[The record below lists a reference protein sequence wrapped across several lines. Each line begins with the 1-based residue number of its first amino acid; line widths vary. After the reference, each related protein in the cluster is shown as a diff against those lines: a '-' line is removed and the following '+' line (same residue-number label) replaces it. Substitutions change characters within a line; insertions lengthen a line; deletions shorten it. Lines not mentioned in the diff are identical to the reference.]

1 MTAGSKASGDGTP
14 ATQPDLVA
22 LFVSDVH
29 LTPALPQT
37 TASLLQL
44 FTHRTRFAKQ
54 VYLLGD
60 MFEYWVGDDDLS
72 DPYHLAVADALKALT
87 VAGIQVFWIAGN
99 RDFLLG
105 DAFAAYTGMQLLSD
119 PCEVHI
125 AGQHIILT
133 HGDALCTDDL
143 AYMQFRSMVRQPA
156 WQAQFLSQPLE
167 QRKQIVQ
174 GMRAQSRMQQ
184 AEKTSEIMDVN
195 LGAVDALFAQFKA
208 PTLIHGHTHRPALH
222 SDGLRQRI
230 VLPDWDCDNDQAR
243 GGWLEID
250 AAGVFTRCTL
260 DKLPK

>member
-1 MTAGSKASGDGTP
+1 M
-14 ATQPDLVA
+14 
-22 LFVSDVH
+22 FVSDVH

-37 TASLLQL
+37 TTRLLQL
-44 FTHRTRFAKQ
+44 FAHRARFAKQ

-60 MFEYWVGDDDLS
+60 MFEYWVGDDDLN
-72 DPYHLAVADALKALT
+72 DPYHLAVADAIKALT
-87 VAGIQVFWIAGN
+87 AGGTQVFWMAGN

-105 DAFAAYTGMQLLSD
+105 EAFASYTGIQLLSD

-125 AGQHIILT
+125 AGQHMILT

-143 AYMQFRSMVRQPA
+143 AYMQFRNMVRQPA
-156 WQAQFLSQPLE
+156 WQAQFLNQPLA

-184 AEKTSEIMDVN
+184 AEKALEIMDVN
-195 LGAVDALFAQFKA
+195 SAAVDALFAQFKA

-222 SDGLRQRI
+222 NDGARQRI
-230 VLPDWDCDNDQAR
+230 VLPDWDCDNGQAR

-250 AAGVFTRCTL
+250 TAGVFTRCTV
-260 DKLPK
+260 DALPT